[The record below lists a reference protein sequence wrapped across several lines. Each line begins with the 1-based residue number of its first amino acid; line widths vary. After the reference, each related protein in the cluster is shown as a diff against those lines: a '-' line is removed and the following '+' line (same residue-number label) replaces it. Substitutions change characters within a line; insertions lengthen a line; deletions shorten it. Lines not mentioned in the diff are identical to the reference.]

1 MVNGTLFSS
10 NSDEWATPQK
20 IFDDLNKEFNFTL
33 DACATGENHKCNK
46 YFTKAEDGL
55 KQSWGGI
62 KCFVTRLIVKY
73 RSGLKRLTARALNL
87 IL

>member
-1 MVNGTLFSS
+1 MVNGALFSS

-20 IFDDLNKEFNFTL
+20 IFDDLNNEFYFTL
-33 DACATGENHKCNK
+33 DACATEQNHKCEK

-62 KCFVTRLIVKY
+62 KYFVTRLIAKY
-73 RSGLKRLTARALNL
+73 RSGLKRLITRALSL